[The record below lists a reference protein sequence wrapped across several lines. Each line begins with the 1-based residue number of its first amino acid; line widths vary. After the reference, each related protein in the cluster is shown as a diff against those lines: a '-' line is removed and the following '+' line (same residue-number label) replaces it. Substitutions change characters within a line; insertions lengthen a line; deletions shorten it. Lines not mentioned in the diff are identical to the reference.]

1 MPPGILNRFGLLPQ
15 PRDLQASPLN
25 LAEASGFVPNI
36 SRSALARSGRALVAE
51 LMRLAAK

>member
-1 MPPGILNRFGLLPQ
+1 MPPGILNRFGVLPQ
-15 PRDLQASPLN
+15 SRDLQASPLN